1 MDKGKTGRYI
11 AARRRAAGLTQ
22 EQLGELLGISYKT
35 VSRWE
40 RGVYMPDIEML
51 EALAKEFSVT
61 VDEIIAGEDKIKADA
76 RDHADNVTVNADDAT
91 AKPDTDDAPQSA
103 FTVGERAAYFKRKW
117 LHDHIAFIVAV
128 YVVIAAVGI
137 FAALWIGTA
146 AAVLTAFASAA
157 AAVYFRNSMMA
168 YVEARVWK

>member
-51 EALAKEFSVT
+51 EALAKAFSVT
-61 VDEIIAGEDKIKADA
+61 VDEIIAGEDKINAQSVV
-76 RDHADNVTVNADDAT
+76 ADNVTVNADDANV
-91 AKPDTDDAPQSA
+91 KPDTDDASQSA

-117 LHDHIAFIVAV
+117 LHDHIAFIVTV

-137 FAALWIGTA
+137 FAALRIGTA

>member
-22 EQLGELLGISYKT
+22 EQLGERLGVSNKT

-40 RGVYMPDIEML
+40 RGTYMPDIEML
-51 EALAKEFSVT
+51 EALAETFSVT
-61 VDEIIAGEDKIKADA
+61 VDEIIAGEDKINARDRADA
-76 RDHADNVTVNADDAT
+76 DKDKNAS
-91 AKPDTDDAPQSA
+91 AKPDADDTAPSA
-103 FTVGERAAYFKRKW
+103 FTVGDRAAYFKRKW
-117 LHDHIAFIVAV
+117 LRDHIAFIVTV

-137 FAALWIGTA
+137 FAVLRVGAVG
-146 AAVLTAFASAA
+146 AVLTALASAA

-168 YVEARVWK
+168 YVESRVWK

>member
-22 EQLGELLGISYKT
+22 EQLGERLGVSYKT

-40 RGVYMPDIEML
+40 RGTYMPDIEML
-51 EALAKEFSVT
+51 EALAATFSVT
-61 VDEIIAGEDKIKADA
+61 VDEIIAGEDKINA
-76 RDHADNVTVNADDAT
+76 RGVVGDVNINTDGAT
-91 AKPDTDDAPQSA
+91 AKPDADDAAPSA
-103 FTVGERAAYFKRKW
+103 FTVGDRAAYFKRKW
-117 LHDHIAFIVAV
+117 LRDHIAFIVTV

-137 FAALWIGTA
+137 FAVLRVGTV
-146 AAVLTAFASAA
+146 AAVLMALASAA

>member
-22 EQLGELLGISYKT
+22 EQLGERLGVSYKT

-40 RGVYMPDIEML
+40 RGTYMPDIEML
-51 EALAKEFSVT
+51 EALAATFSVT
-61 VDEIIAGEDKIKADA
+61 VDEIIAGENKINA
-76 RDHADNVTVNADDAT
+76 RGVVGDVNINADDAS
-91 AKPDTDDAPQSA
+91 AKPDTDDTAPSA
-103 FTVGERAAYFKRKW
+103 FTVGDRAAYFKRKW
-117 LHDHIAFIVAV
+117 LRDHIAFIVTV

-137 FAALWIGTA
+137 FAVLRVGTV
-146 AAVLTAFASAA
+146 AAVLMTLASAA